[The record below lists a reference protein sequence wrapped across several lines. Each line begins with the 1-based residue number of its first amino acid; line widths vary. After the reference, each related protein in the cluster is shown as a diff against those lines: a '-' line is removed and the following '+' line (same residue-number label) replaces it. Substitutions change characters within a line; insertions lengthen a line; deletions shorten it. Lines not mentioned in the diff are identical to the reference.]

1 MQVWGGGNSLCKGP
15 ERILCLVLV
24 SEEEKV
30 EGREGKDGMGL
41 SAQGLVGRRRALTF
55 APNVVGAMEGSEPER
70 DSAGTQVLTGA
81 LWQL

>member
-1 MQVWGGGNSLCKGP
+1 MEGG
-15 ERILCLVLV
+15 
-24 SEEEKV
+24 
-30 EGREGKDGMGL
+30 EGKDGMGL

-70 DSAGTQVLTGA
+70 DSVGTQVLTGA

>member
-1 MQVWGGGNSLCKGP
+1 
-15 ERILCLVLV
+15 VLV

-30 EGREGKDGMGL
+30 EGGEGKDGMGL

-55 APNVVGAMEGSEPER
+55 APSVVGAVEGSEPEW
-70 DSAGTQVLTGA
+70 DSVGTQVLTGA